1 MKYLKYEDSYSSES
15 KKEYI
20 ITYQSICII
29 CTIIIVSNENT
40 MCPFHFFINQSGM
53 LVKFVYFFAEF
64 NPSLPKRQT
73 KCLKQKKNIQNNS
86 G

>member
-1 MKYLKYEDSYSSES
+1 MKIVIALSQ
-15 KKEYI
+15 KKNI
-20 ITYQSICII
+20 SLHISICII